1 MRRKLIYN
9 LLIVLSLS
17 PILVSCG
24 VFGEAI
30 TGFAQAYTDYV
41 NNTGSD
47 PIGMYNQASAWQKN
61 SVGKSLVVAD
71 LGVGALE
78 IATGKELGGL
88 KGVIRGTTDAY
99 LSNDLMV
106 KEGNDVAALV
116 GVGLTATGKTLD
128 YLDYKE
134 YVKERDEF
142 LYGEENKKYFDPESS
157 DYDPYHFCRY
167 IVDDARRT
175 IREATQE
182 EMWACI
188 REQDS
193 RNVQGKARYDMIN
206 SGLVSEW
213 EYDSLFGNDSLKQVN
228 ADLYREYNFKLALMR
243 TETYYNANNSNG
255 GVNVGSTAGM
265 SEETMQNSS
274 LNESIEIEQE
284 KAHVEQKI
292 AFATQKIEETIV
304 GLYKFDS
311 DELSQEQ
318 KTELDE
324 VAVALNDNKEL
335 NITIYGHTCDIGTEK
350 ANYNVGM
357 RRAEKAKTYLIEHG
371 VDANR
376 IQVVSQGAS
385 EPLLPNVNKEN
396 RQKNRRISFKVS

>member
-41 NNTGSD
+41 DNTGSD

-188 REQDS
+188 RKQDS

-243 TETYYNANNSNG
+243 TDAHFNSNNG
-255 GVNVGSTAGM
+255 G
-265 SEETMQNSS
+265 ENSS
-274 LNESIEIEQE
+274 TLVVESTDVTQSSSVEGSMNSEIEKRLVDE
-284 KAHVEQKI
+284 KLTA
-292 AFATQKIEETIV
+292 ATNKIEETV
-304 GLYKFDS
+304 VDLYKFDGY
-311 DELSQEQ
+311 ELSQKQ

-324 VAVALNDNKEL
+324 VAQLLNDNKEL
-335 NITIYGHTCDIGTEK
+335 QITIYGHTCDIGSDK
-350 ANYNVGM
+350 ANYSVGQ
-357 RRAEKAKTYLIEHG
+357 RRAESAKAYLVEKGIEVSRIKTESL
-371 VDANR
+371 
-376 IQVVSQGAS
+376 GAS
-385 EPLLPNVNKEN
+385 KPLLPNDNKQN
-396 RQKNRRISFKVS
+396 RQMNRRISFKVL

>member
-243 TETYYNANNSNG
+243 TDAHFNSNNG
-255 GVNVGSTAGM
+255 G
-265 SEETMQNSS
+265 ENSS
-274 LNESIEIEQE
+274 TLVVESADVTQSSSVEGSMNSEIEKRLVDE
-284 KAHVEQKI
+284 KLTA
-292 AFATQKIEETIV
+292 ATNKIEETV
-304 GLYKFDS
+304 VDLYKFDGY
-311 DELSQEQ
+311 ELSQEQ

-324 VAVALNDNKEL
+324 VAQLLNDNKEL
-335 NITIYGHTCDIGTEK
+335 QITIYGHTCDIGSDK
-350 ANYNVGM
+350 ANYSVGQ
-357 RRAEKAKTYLIEHG
+357 RRAESAKAYLVEKGIEVSRIKTESL
-371 VDANR
+371 
-376 IQVVSQGAS
+376 GAS
-385 EPLLPNVNKEN
+385 KPLLPNDNKQN
-396 RQKNRRISFKVS
+396 RQMNRRISFKVL

>member
-142 LYGEENKKYFDPESS
+142 LYGEENIKYFDPESS

-193 RNVQGKARYDMIN
+193 RNVQGKARYDMIS

-243 TETYYNANNSNG
+243 TDAHFNSNNG
-255 GVNVGSTAGM
+255 G
-265 SEETMQNSS
+265 ENSS
-274 LNESIEIEQE
+274 TLVVESADVTQSSSVEGSMNSEIEKRLVDE
-284 KAHVEQKI
+284 KLTA
-292 AFATQKIEETIV
+292 ATNKIEETV
-304 GLYKFDS
+304 VDLYKFDGY
-311 DELSQEQ
+311 ELSQEQ

-324 VAVALNDNKEL
+324 VAQLLNDNKEL
-335 NITIYGHTCDIGTEK
+335 QITIYGHTCDIGTEK

>member
-167 IVDDARRT
+167 VADDARRT

-243 TETYYNANNSNG
+243 TDAHFNSNNG
-255 GVNVGSTAGM
+255 G
-265 SEETMQNSS
+265 ENSS
-274 LNESIEIEQE
+274 TLVVESADVTQSSSVEGSMNSEIEKRLVDE
-284 KAHVEQKI
+284 KLTA
-292 AFATQKIEETIV
+292 ATNKIEETV
-304 GLYKFDS
+304 VDLYKFDGY
-311 DELSQEQ
+311 ELSQEQ
-318 KTELDE
+318 KIELDE
-324 VAVALNDNKEL
+324 VAQLLNDNKEL
-335 NITIYGHTCDIGTEK
+335 QITIYGHTCDIGSDK
-350 ANYNVGM
+350 ANYSVGQ
-357 RRAEKAKTYLIEHG
+357 RRAESAKAYLVEKGIEVSRIKTESL
-371 VDANR
+371 
-376 IQVVSQGAS
+376 GAS
-385 EPLLPNVNKEN
+385 KPLLPNDNKQN
-396 RQKNRRISFKVS
+396 RQMNRRISFKVL

>member
-24 VFGEAI
+24 AFGEAI

-142 LYGEENKKYFDPESS
+142 LYGEENIKYFDPESS

-193 RNVQGKARYDMIN
+193 RNVQGKARYDMIS

-243 TETYYNANNSNG
+243 TDAHYNSNNG
-255 GVNVGSTAGM
+255 G
-265 SEETMQNSS
+265 ENSS
-274 LNESIEIEQE
+274 TLVVESADVTQSSSVEGSMNSEIEKRLVDE
-284 KAHVEQKI
+284 KLTA
-292 AFATQKIEETIV
+292 ATNKIEETV
-304 GLYKFDS
+304 VDLYKFDGY
-311 DELSQEQ
+311 ELSQEQ

-324 VAVALNDNKEL
+324 VAQLLNDNKEL
-335 NITIYGHTCDIGTEK
+335 QITIYGHTCDIGTEK

>member
-128 YLDYKE
+128 YLDYKD

-188 REQDS
+188 RKQDS

-243 TETYYNANNSNG
+243 TDAHFNSNNG
-255 GVNVGSTAGM
+255 G
-265 SEETMQNSS
+265 ENSS
-274 LNESIEIEQE
+274 TLVVESADVTQSSSVEGSMNSEIEKRLVDE
-284 KAHVEQKI
+284 KLTA
-292 AFATQKIEETIV
+292 ATNKIEETV
-304 GLYKFDS
+304 VDLYKFDGY
-311 DELSQEQ
+311 ELSQEQ

-324 VAVALNDNKEL
+324 VAQLLNDNKEL
-335 NITIYGHTCDIGTEK
+335 QITIYGHTCDIGTEK

>member
-24 VFGEAI
+24 AFGEAI

-128 YLDYKE
+128 YLDYKD

-188 REQDS
+188 RKQDS

-243 TETYYNANNSNG
+243 TDAHYNSNNG
-255 GVNVGSTAGM
+255 G
-265 SEETMQNSS
+265 ENSS
-274 LNESIEIEQE
+274 TLVVESADVTQSSSVEGSMNSEIEKRLVDE
-284 KAHVEQKI
+284 KLTA
-292 AFATQKIEETIV
+292 ATNKIEETV
-304 GLYKFDS
+304 VDLYKFDGY
-311 DELSQEQ
+311 ELSQEQ
-318 KTELDE
+318 KIELDE
-324 VAVALNDNKEL
+324 VAQLLNDNKEL
-335 NITIYGHTCDIGTEK
+335 QITIYGHTCDIGTEK

>member
-167 IVDDARRT
+167 VADDARRT

-243 TETYYNANNSNG
+243 TDAHFNSNNG
-255 GVNVGSTAGM
+255 G
-265 SEETMQNSS
+265 ENSS
-274 LNESIEIEQE
+274 TLVVESADVTQSSSVEGSMNSEIEKRLVDE
-284 KAHVEQKI
+284 KLTA
-292 AFATQKIEETIV
+292 ATNKIEETV
-304 GLYKFDS
+304 VDLYKFDGY
-311 DELSQEQ
+311 ELSQEQ

-324 VAVALNDNKEL
+324 VAQLLNDNKEL
-335 NITIYGHTCDIGTEK
+335 QITIYGHTCDIGSDK
-350 ANYNVGM
+350 ANYSVGQ
-357 RRAEKAKTYLIEHG
+357 RRAESAKAYLVEKGIEVSRIKTESL
-371 VDANR
+371 
-376 IQVVSQGAS
+376 GAS
-385 EPLLPNVNKEN
+385 KPLLPNDNKQN
-396 RQKNRRISFKVS
+396 RQMNRRISFKVL